1 MHEKL
6 RQYWELGHV
15 PDEDIRESAK
25 TVGSFISLFFG
36 TRLTS
41 SSSQQRPVPDEEG
54 SEGEPVE
61 EEQPSKKKS
70 KVSRSCGGYLASR
83 TAIT

>member
-36 TRLTS
+36 T
-41 SSSQQRPVPDEEG
+41 
-54 SEGEPVE
+54 
-61 EEQPSKKKS
+61 
-70 KVSRSCGGYLASR
+70 
-83 TAIT
+83 